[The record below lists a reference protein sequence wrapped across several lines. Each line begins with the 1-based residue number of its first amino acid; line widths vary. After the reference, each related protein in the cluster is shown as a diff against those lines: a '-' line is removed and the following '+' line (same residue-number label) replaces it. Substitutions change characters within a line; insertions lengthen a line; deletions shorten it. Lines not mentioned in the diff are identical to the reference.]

1 MQNIVIHG
9 PCQLSG
15 EITVQGAKNSI
26 LPILAASVL
35 SRGECIIKNC
45 PNILDVQTSIEILN
59 YLGCKTKF
67 ENSTLIVNSEII
79 SRNEIPDYLMRKMR
93 SSIIFLGALVARTGG
108 AELTFPGGC
117 NLGPRPI
124 DIHLSSLQQLGVSI
138 DNIHGA
144 LECKILDKIVG
155 TDIVLPFPSVGATE
169 NLILASSMCKGTTTI
184 ENAAREPEISDLA
197 NFLNSMGAKIKGAGS
212 SKITI
217 EGVNKF
223 HPSEYS
229 VIPDRI
235 VSITLMAGAAATGGN
250 LTLKKIDPNLIKS
263 IFPIFEEAGC
273 LIKTYKDTL
282 EINAPERI
290 HSVEEIRT
298 MPYPGFPT
306 DAQAPIMAMLA
317 KSIGTS
323 VFIETIFENRFKH
336 AEELIKLGA
345 KIKVNGN
352 VAVVEGVENLFGAKI
367 RAHDLRGAAALVIA
381 GLASYGKTTIEGA
394 EYFLRGYEIS
404 NFPNCIKIEPT
415 IED

>member
-1 MQNIVIHG
+1 MQNIVIQG

-15 EITVQGAKNSI
+15 EVVVQGAKNSV
-26 LPILAASVL
+26 LPILAASIL
-35 SRGECIIKNC
+35 SHGECIIKNC

-67 ENSTLIVNSEII
+67 ENSTLLVNSEII
-79 SRNEIPDYLMRKMR
+79 LKNEIPEHLMRRMR

-169 NLILASSMCKGTTTI
+169 NIILASSMCKGTTTI

-223 HPSEYS
+223 HHSEYS

-250 LTLKKIDPNLIKS
+250 LILKKIDPNLIKS
-263 IFPIFEEAGC
+263 TFPIFEEAGC
-273 LIKTYKDTL
+273 LIKTYENSL
-282 EINAPERI
+282 EVRAPKNLK
-290 HSVEEIRT
+290 SVKEIRT

-306 DAQAPIMAMLA
+306 DAQAPVMAMLS
-317 KSIGTS
+317 KSAGTS

-336 AEELIKLGA
+336 TEELAKLGA

-381 GLASYGKTTIEGA
+381 GLASHGKTTIEGA
-394 EYFLRGYEIS
+394 EYFLRGYDIS
-404 NFPNCIKIEPT
+404 NFPNCIKIEPP
-415 IED
+415 